1 MRENLCLG
9 DGPAYPSTA
18 PPATSPSSEEDEGP
32 EDDAPAF
39 GAFIEGHLETVDCFF
54 GSERPQTLFI
64 YRTTSGQIGRARM
77 QMVTSIKELRDIRLE
92 DSSILYFTR
101 SSSSSAAAGAVE
113 MASIEHDVHCGLLK
127 GNVVE
132 NLQFMLSEVFMPLLK
147 VQSNASNQKS
157 RAALLQQLKKSA
169 NALTPDA
176 ETAIRRTVPLVR
188 IGNC

>member
-39 GAFIEGHLETVDCFF
+39 GAFIEGHLETVDRFF
-54 GSERPQTLFI
+54 GSEGPQTLFI